1 MDSRQRIS
9 CPGCGA
15 PMNRHAEK
23 LDTTVIPDQTDPS
36 DLGLGGVV
44 EEFHTCPGCKFIVK
58 RLAGAA

>member
-1 MDSRQRIS
+1 MAPKERIS

-23 LDTTVIPDQTDPS
+23 LDTTTVPAKTDTT

-44 EEFHTCPGCKFIVK
+44 EEFHTCPACKFIVK
-58 RLAGAA
+58 RLAGA